1 MRVVCLPRR
10 SCDVGGLRENV
21 LSKLFGSNSRVKIL
35 KLFLLN
41 PKQKF
46 YVREVARNLDLQLNS
61 VHRELA
67 NLLEIGLIVS
77 REDDTVAEKGAKVAK
92 QDKKYYQVNESFV
105 FYNELKALLVKSQ
118 ILYEKDFT
126 DKLKKIGNIKLMLL
140 TGFFVNDPE
149 ATVDLFV
156 VGDFSKDRLAKL
168 LKDLEADL
176 VKEVNYSVMN
186 EEEFNYRREI
196 ADVFLYNILDGEKVV
211 IIDEDGII

>member
-1 MRVVCLPRR
+1 M
-10 SCDVGGLRENV
+10 

-67 NLLEIGLIVS
+67 NLLEIGLIVA
-77 REDDTVAEKGAKVAK
+77 REDDTVAEKGVKVVK

-149 ATVDLFV
+149 STVDLFV

-168 LKDLEADL
+168 LKELESDL

-211 IIDEDGII
+211 IIDENGVI